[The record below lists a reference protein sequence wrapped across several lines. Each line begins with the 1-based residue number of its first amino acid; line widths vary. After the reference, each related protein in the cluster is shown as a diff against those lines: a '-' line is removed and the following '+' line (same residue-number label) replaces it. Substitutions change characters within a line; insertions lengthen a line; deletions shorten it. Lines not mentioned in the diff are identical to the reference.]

1 MSIWLGRLSRERTG
15 RIGGGAA
22 NKIEFPLSPP
32 ASRDAKSDARLR
44 RGSGWWRIFAAQRPD
59 VDNTK
64 VIGMVFGNDREERQA
79 GKRESF
85 MEVGLFVRA
94 AAVRGNEGKE
104 GGVGRSGVLSR
115 AGKAGCPKALICSA
129 IIEAISEQ
137 LGIGLKSFV
146 PTDSS
151 WRLWTLTGSCTC

>member
-1 MSIWLGRLSRERTG
+1 MELRIKLGFRYL
-15 RIGGGAA
+15 
-22 NKIEFPLSPP
+22 PP

-64 VIGMVFGNDREERQA
+64 VIGIVFGDDREERQT

-85 MEVGLFVRA
+85 MQVGLFVRA

-104 GGVGRSGVLSR
+104 GRVGRSGVLSR
-115 AGKAGCPKALICSA
+115 VDKVGCLKPLIRSA
-129 IIEAISEQ
+129 IIEVISEQ

-146 PTDSS
+146 PAD
-151 WRLWTLTGSCTC
+151 GCGVFGP